1 MPTEGQRLKALAD
14 QLKRE
19 KKTSRKEIA
28 DKMGITKEHL
38 SAVFNKDKLTPE
50 IKERAI
56 KGLQL
61 PPDFFEESAPPPT
74 VVEEPIGKYGNIES
88 APLSEQVAHYKT
100 MFERLQKK
108 YILLLEKMAGL
119 EEKKE

>member
-56 KGLQL
+56 KGLHL
-61 PPDFFEESAPPPT
+61 PPDFFDESPPAAHRSRGT
-74 VVEEPIGKYGNIES
+74 DRQIRKHRICSFIGAGGS
-88 APLSEQVAHYKT
+88 
-100 MFERLQKK
+100 LQNNV
-108 YILLLEKMAGL
+108 
-119 EEKKE
+119 

>member
-38 SAVFNKDKLTPE
+38 SAVFNKDKLTAE

-56 KGLQL
+56 KGLEL
-61 PPDFFEESAPPPT
+61 PPDFFEESQPATPISEQPPPPP
-74 VVEEPIGKYGNIES
+74 VQAESDWKELAMYYKEKFDEWQAKYL
-88 APLSEQVAHYKT
+88 A
-100 MFERLQKK
+100 
-108 YILLLEKMAGL
+108 LLEKINQSP
-119 EEKKE
+119 K